1 MMKKTRK
8 KELLEFIDND
18 IVLTPLVDEM
28 VYLEKQL
35 EDLRKL
41 PKIKV
46 NPRNKTQ
53 QRKTPAANLYKE
65 FLPKSY
71 KSEDVITYQ
80 WQQNREY
87 NLKGHFNF
95 YYNIA
100 RNSVSRSSMVL
111 YLILLT
117 VVGVVGN
124 LIASLI
130 GKLIGL

>member
-65 FLPKSY
+65 FLQQYMQIIRTLTKQMGADEEDEESPLRKWL
-71 KSEDVITYQ
+71 SENDIQ
-80 WQQNREY
+80 R
-87 NLKGHFNF
+87 
-95 YYNIA
+95 
-100 RNSVSRSSMVL
+100 
-111 YLILLT
+111 
-117 VVGVVGN
+117 
-124 LIASLI
+124 
-130 GKLIGL
+130 